1 MVKLYRIQIILSII
15 EKRVLYFDKE
25 SDADKWFFSITQA
38 LGQEALKFHDFYDL
52 KLTQENLRGEGSYG
66 KVYVGKCKGS
76 GQDVAIKVIPRTGIN
91 IEDMEYIYNEV
102 GILSMMRIE
111 CVAQFIDY
119 FEEQDMIYIV
129 QEFINGI
136 HLA

>member
-1 MVKLYRIQIILSII
+1 
-15 EKRVLYFDKE
+15 
-25 SDADKWFFSITQA
+25 
-38 LGQEALKFHDFYDL
+38 
-52 KLTQENLRGEGSYG
+52 
-66 KVYVGKCKGS
+66 VYVGKCKGS

-102 GILSMMRIE
+102 GILSIMRIG